1 MPIAPAIIMPPKNP
15 AIRREDIPLDP
26 TRRRVW
32 IQGELRLIGSSLT
45 AVAASLGV
53 SRQAVGQALLVP
65 SERIEQAIADEL
77 GLPVSWLFPDRF
89 GADGQ
94 RIPNT
99 RPANRITAQNER
111 RTSKAD
117 LDLHIVSCVSTEGSC

>member
-1 MPIAPAIIMPPKNP
+1 MPIAPATIMPPKKP
-15 AIRREDIPLDP
+15 AIGREDIPLDP

-45 AVAASLGV
+45 AIAASLGV

-65 SERIEQAIADEL
+65 SERIEQAIADAL
-77 GLPVSWLFPDRF
+77 GLPVAWLFPDRF

-99 RPANRITAQNER
+99 RPGNRITAQNAR
-111 RTSKAD
+111 RTSKPERD
-117 LDLHIVSCVSTEGSC
+117 LNIVSDVARQERR